1 MGARLDAVRHLVRL
15 DHPLRRKGPH
25 DHHGSRAHGLLQKQR
40 RIQLLPLRD
49 RVRNFFF
56 RLWGVVNRG
65 ITLKDLS
72 GLAVCLLRVE
82 VRAIMT
88 ICSETG
94 RVT

>member
-56 RLWGVVNRG
+56 RLWG

-88 ICSETG
+88 ICSGTG